1 MSAITIETF
10 GCRLN
15 LAESDAIVREA
26 ERVGAAG
33 LSIVNSC
40 AVTGEALRQA
50 RQAARRLK
58 RERPFARVV
67 VAGCGAEIDAA
78 AFAAMPEVDAVIGNR
93 EKRDGAALAR
103 IAAGAA
109 PRVTVGAN
117 STPPASPAIA
127 DARTRAFVE
136 IQNGCD
142 HRCTFCVIPL
152 ARGPSRSLDPA
163 QIVADIQRLVANGVA
178 EIVLTGVD
186 ITAYGL
192 DAPDAPRLGG
202 LVRRILA
209 ETPDLK
215 RLRLSSIDSVE
226 VDAELERAIAV
237 EKRLMPHL
245 HLSLQSGDD
254 LVLKRMKRRHSRADA
269 VRFCERA
276 RRARPDIAFSADIIV
291 GFPTESE
298 AMFENS
304 LRLVADCG
312 LARAHVFPF
321 SPRPGT
327 PAARMPRVPAGIARE
342 RAARLREASGAAW
355 AKRLAQ
361 HVGRAA
367 PILMERGG
375 IGRMEDFTPV
385 RLDGVAPGA
394 ICAAFIEASDGRE
407 LRGRIAL
414 ATRRPS
420 RDHERLLNGKRRRSA
435 AGRLL

>member
-1 MSAITIETF
+1 VSAIRIETF

-15 LAESDAIVREA
+15 LAESDAILREA
-26 ERVGAAG
+26 ERAGAEA

-58 RERPFARVV
+58 RERPFAKVV

-109 PRVTVGAN
+109 PRVMIGAAA
-117 STPPASPAIA
+117 PALPLIPAIA
-127 DARTRAFVE
+127 EARTRAFVE

-163 QIVADIQRLVANGVA
+163 RIVADIQRLVASGVA

-192 DAPDAPRLGG
+192 DAPGAPRLGG
-202 LVRRILA
+202 LVRHILA
-209 ETPDLK
+209 ETPALK

-226 VDAELERAIAV
+226 VDADLERAIAD
-237 EKRLMPHL
+237 EGRLMPHL

-254 LVLKRMKRRHSRADA
+254 LILKRMKRRHSRADA
-269 VRFCERA
+269 VRFCEEA
-276 RRARPDIAFSADIIV
+276 RRRRPNIAFSADIIV

-304 LRLVADCG
+304 LRLVGDCG

-327 PAARMPRVPAGIARE
+327 PAARMPQIPADIVRE
-342 RAARLREASGAAW
+342 RAARLRAASDSAW
-355 AKRLAQ
+355 AKRLSS

-367 PILMERGG
+367 PVLMERGG
-375 IGRMEDFTPV
+375 VGRLEDFTPV
-385 RLDGVAPGA
+385 RVEEIAQGA
-394 ICAAFIEASDGRE
+394 LCEAWIEASDGRE
-407 LRGRIAL
+407 LKGRVA
-414 ATRRPS
+414 PS
-420 RDHERLLNGKRRRSA
+420 T
-435 AGRLL
+435 

>member
-1 MSAITIETF
+1 MSAIRIETF

-15 LAESDAIVREA
+15 LAESDAILREA
-26 ERVGAAG
+26 ERAGAAN

-58 RERPFARVV
+58 RERPFAKVV
-67 VAGCGAEIDAA
+67 VAGCGAEIDAE
-78 AFAAMPEVDAVIGNR
+78 AFAAMSEVDAVIGNR

-103 IAAGAA
+103 IAAGVA
-109 PRVTVGAN
+109 PRVSIGAN
-117 STPPASPAIA
+117 SSAPPTRPAIA
-127 DARTRAFVE
+127 EARTRAFVE

-152 ARGPSRSLDPA
+152 ARGPSRSLDPGR
-163 QIVADIQRLVANGVA
+163 IVADIQRLVSGGVA

-192 DAPDAPRLGG
+192 DAPGATRLGG

-226 VDAELERAIAV
+226 VDADLEQAIAE

-254 LVLKRMKRRHSRADA
+254 LILKRMKRRHDRADA
-269 VRFCERA
+269 VRFCEEA
-276 RRARPDIAFSADIIV
+276 RRRRPDIAFSADIIV

-304 LRLVADCG
+304 LRLIEDCG

-327 PAARMPRVPAGIARE
+327 PAARMPQVPMAIARE
-342 RAARLREASGAAW
+342 RAARLRQASDAAW
-355 AKRLAQ
+355 AKRLAG
-361 HVGRAA
+361 HIGRAA

-385 RLDGVAPGA
+385 RLDGAAPGA

-407 LRGRIAL
+407 LQGR
-414 ATRRPS
+414 
-420 RDHERLLNGKRRRSA
+420 
-435 AGRLL
+435 AGRLA